1 MSADKFDRFRS
12 YVLKMDS
19 AIQGAGGRRQAFK
32 FCSKAYEFKLH
43 EDEAWGELLE
53 WDKTCAPS
61 WASTNEL
68 KDLRGILA
76 WVYRNPSKPF
86 GHMISEGGGRPAQLP
101 KAKAIA
107 PPVEMPAP
115 VELPT
120 KAIPPSSAILA
131 AFEPGELI
139 RVQLQVAP
147 KKEGAWMPKGF
158 GEFMTREQ
166 LVAALDAGTLRGNKD
181 AGIYMG
187 QNPVRPGLDNQ
198 TAAKDEGV
206 AAFRHTLV
214 EFDAGTLEQQFA
226 IIQATQL
233 PFSTVVYSG
242 AKSLHM
248 LVRVDAP
255 DLEEYKRRVAL
266 IHAFPLLAGMDKAN
280 KNPSRLTRM
289 PGAIRGDKVQIVVAV
304 NGGSTSWS
312 VWEEWAEEQRR
323 TATAQEEPQEAVA
336 QTEARSTQAPFRV
349 LGYDEEAVVFYLKD
363 LRMIRRVKLDELAKL
378 DKLRVLACDAFWKAQ
393 FGKGDELKWSAVE
406 VSEWLRE
413 QAGKVGRISGGNLAD
428 KIRGRGIWQ
437 DGGHFVANLGN
448 RIEVDGERR
457 DGAWHSPEGFEYQS
471 GDALE
476 MAEDAAT
483 DDESLAY
490 VELLRSQSG
499 SKEGGLALAGLA
511 ANAFLVGCVNTRP
524 SAWIDGQKGA
534 GKTQTAARVMR
545 ALGRWGVKA
554 ESATEAS
561 IRQELKADALMI
573 VCDEAESDGDLGK
586 TRTTAVVELIRKSF
600 DGAGAR
606 TSRGTS
612 GGKDAMVWRTRTCGF
627 FSSINDGLTLDRDK
641 QRFIQVRLPSSRTKE
656 DYKLQIP
663 IEARCLNRPGF
674 CARLA
679 RRAYDYAKF
688 HLANQ
693 EKLAVYLA
701 LKLDAARAVDK
712 FASLLSGAAMLT
724 HGRLLTD
731 EEARAIVEGFDLSA
745 FNPGESVESSRLL
758 ERLLSSQLDEG
769 GGRKPTVRELIAR
782 KDDEAVALLGRA
794 GLFMHRD
801 KGLCVA
807 YTEQGLLNLLADN
820 PWNKDSKR
828 VKTALL
834 AAAGK
839 EKPDKIRFKV
849 PSTSLN
855 AIAIPLEVLEDYGLN
870 TP

>member
-120 KAIPPSSAILA
+120 EALPPSSAILA

-139 RVQLQVAP
+139 RVQLHVAQ

-166 LVAALDAGTLRGNKD
+166 VVAALDADALRGNKD

-187 QNPVRPGLDNQ
+187 QNPVRPGLDDQ

-226 IIQATQL
+226 TVLATRL
-233 PFSTVVYSG
+233 PVSAVVYSG
-242 AKSLHM
+242 GKSLHFW
-248 LVRVDAP
+248 VRVDAP
-255 DLEEYKRRVAL
+255 DRETFKQRVAA
-266 IHAFPLLAGMDKAN
+266 IHALPLLAGMDKAN
-280 KNPSRLTRM
+280 KNPSRLTRL
-289 PGAIRGDKVQIVVAV
+289 PGARRGDKVQRVVAIGV
-304 NGGSTSWS
+304 GAASWD
-312 VWEEWAEEQRR
+312 EWTRTNEQTTPAAEQKAEDENR
-323 TATAQEEPQEAVA
+323 
-336 QTEARSTQAPFRV
+336 ARPFEV
-349 LGYDEEAVVFYLKD
+349 LGFEDGGDVVFWLNNFR
-363 LRMIRRVKLDELAKL
+363 LERRVKLEQLAKREQL
-378 DKLRVLACDAFWKAQ
+378 CAIAKESFWEDK
-393 FGKGDELKWSAVE
+393 FGKGDDMKWSGNDAA
-406 VSEWLRE
+406 EWLKEEAARI
-413 QAGKVGRISGGNLAD
+413 GRISGGNLAD
-428 KIRGRGIWQ
+428 RIRGRGIWQ

-448 RIEVDGERR
+448 RIEVDGEPC
-457 DGAWHSPEGFEYQS
+457 DGAWRSPEGFFYQS

-476 MAEDAAT
+476 MAQEAAA
-483 DDESLAY
+483 DDEAQAY
-490 VELLRSQSG
+490 VELLQSQSG
-499 SKEGGLALAGLA
+499 SKDGGLALAGLV
-511 ANAFLVGCVNTRP
+511 ANAFLLGCVNTRP

-534 GKTQTAARVMR
+534 GKTQTATRVLR
-545 ALGRWGVKA
+545 ALGSWGVKA
-554 ESATEAS
+554 ESATEPS

-573 VCDEAESDGDLGK
+573 VCDEAESDDELGQK
-586 TRTTAVVELIRKSF
+586 RVTAILELARKCF
-600 DGAGAR
+600 DGDGAR
-606 TSRGTS
+606 TSRGTP
-612 GGKDAMVWRTRTCGF
+612 GGKGALVWRTRTCGF

-641 QRFIQVRLPSSRTKE
+641 QRFVQVRLPNNRTKE
-656 DYKLQIP
+656 DYKRQLP
-663 IEARCLNRPGF
+663 IEARCLGRPGF
-674 CARLA
+674 CTRLA
-679 RRAYDYAKF
+679 RRAYGYASA
-688 HLANQ
+688 HSLNQ
-693 EKLAVYLA
+693 VKLAKVLA
-701 LKLDAARAVDK
+701 DKLTVPRAVDK

-745 FNPGESVESSRLL
+745 FNPGESVEQDKLL
-758 ERLLSSQLDEG
+758 ERLLSSQLDAG
-769 GGRKPTVRELIAR
+769 AGDKPTVRELIAR
-782 KDDEAVALLGRA
+782 TDLVAVELLGRA
-794 GLFMHRD
+794 GLFMHKE

-807 YTEQGLLNLLADN
+807 YTAQGLLNLLPDA
-820 PWNKDSKR
+820 PWSKDTKR
-828 VKTALL
+828 VRSALL
-834 AAAGK
+834 AATSK
-839 EKPDKIRFKV
+839 DKSEKVRFKV
-849 PSTSLN
+849 PDSTMN
-855 AIAIPLEVLEDYGLN
+855 AVAIPLEILTDYGVD
-870 TP
+870 PF